1 VDGQEI
7 MDKGIMQHLN
17 IGIADMKGNKEIHTQ
32 KAKENLQKC
41 DSGVRL
47 TSSPPGVENGKILCR
62 ICGDSAVRHVHYGGH
77 CCFSCKAFFRRAV
90 NWQNKNGRPFQ
101 CKFEDKCEINIKNR
115 KTCQSCRFKKCM
127 ITGMNPSWVL
137 SEEQR
142 KKRFKKYKNG
152 DPKGE
157 DDEELSPASSQDSE
171 RDTPVGQL
179 DRELD
184 FDDKSDILV
193 KKEGR
198 RRAKSAPVPVDINGV
213 IEQNGH
219 LMDSK
224 GGLVSGRMIGNLNST
239 NGFLSDIGLSQS
251 FNRVNR
257 LSGPGVLQTNLP
269 TIKTEVS
276 DQFDMSP
283 LRDDFTMDFNN
294 SQQHF
299 EMGEPNIKVETDI
312 SFDQTD
318 FESLDCLI
326 SNYEFGT
333 DIDVKPVI
341 TTKLEQELCQT
352 PNEEEPTRIH
362 DGICLQLSE
371 EDMMHIFKLEMS
383 FENSFDRL
391 PSMGDDTS
399 AIWDYINR
407 SWNFKKMSQ
416 DFTSTLLNE
425 AVELCLRRNL
435 IFLQEN
441 SDFISLSLQ
450 DRINLYNSNM
460 GAMCH
465 VRGTMLHTTTK
476 HDFLMRSNSCDEF
489 QSNTGPLGHNQE
501 RDSVLNMVGLTQ
513 SCQQNSIFEISYKN
527 HKTGKIRR
535 WNVADNPYQ
544 ELSLLRS
551 DSCQDEQE
559 ISNNY
564 NLVVKEGE
572 GKKSLLSLAETL
584 WTLDLERTS
593 YIILLL
599 IVLFS
604 CQGTTFENPKEI
616 DRFQN
621 KYMMLLFRFLQAK
634 HGQDKVHLYLSK
646 IMTFVLNLLTNA
658 Y

>member
-1 VDGQEI
+1 
-7 MDKGIMQHLN
+7 MQQLN
-17 IGIADMKGNKEIHTQ
+17 MGVSELKDHKPILQNK
-32 KAKENLQKC
+32 KSKETLQKC
-41 DSGVRL
+41 DSIGGRM

-101 CKFEDKCEINIKNR
+101 CKFEDRCEINIKNR
-115 KTCQSCRFKKCM
+115 KTCQSCRFKKC
-127 ITGMNPSWVL
+127 ISTGMNPSWVL

-152 DPKGE
+152 ERGDRGE
-157 DDEELSPASSQDSE
+157 DDEELSPASSQGSE
-171 RDTPVGQL
+171 RDTAVGQL
-179 DRELD
+179 DREQD

-198 RRAKSAPVPVDINGV
+198 RRAKSAPVPEELNGV
-213 IEQNGH
+213 IGQNRH
-219 LMDSK
+219 LIDSH
-224 GGLVSGRMIGNLNST
+224 RMIGKLNNT
-239 NGFLSDIGLSQS
+239 NGFLSDMGLSQP

-257 LSGPGVLQTNLP
+257 LSGPAGLQTNLT
-269 TIKTEVS
+269 TIKTEVKE
-276 DQFDMSP
+276 QFEMSP
-283 LRDDFTMDFNN
+283 LRDDFTMEFNDSN
-294 SQQHF
+294 QNF
-299 EMGEPNIKVETDI
+299 DIEEPNIKVETDI

-318 FESLDCLI
+318 FESLECLM
-326 SNYEFGT
+326 SSYEFGT
-333 DIDVKPVI
+333 DIDVKPEI
-341 TTKLEQELCQT
+341 TTKLEQENCQT
-352 PNEEEPTRIH
+352 RMEDEPRRIP
-362 DGICLQLSE
+362 DSICLQLSE

-391 PSMGDDTS
+391 PSMGDETS
-399 AIWDYINR
+399 AIWDYISR
-407 SWNFKKMSQ
+407 SWNFKMMSQ

-441 SDFISLSLQ
+441 SDFTSLSLQ

-476 HDFLMRSNSCDEF
+476 HDFLMRSNSCEDF
-489 QSNTGPLGHNQE
+489 QENIGSIGHTQQK
-501 RDSVLNMVGLTQ
+501 DSVLNLVGLNQ
-513 SCQQNSIFEISYKN
+513 NCQQNSIFEISYKN

-535 WNVADNPYQ
+535 WNLVDNPYQ

-551 DSCQDEQE
+551 DSCQEDHE
-559 ISNNY
+559 IPSNY
-564 NLVVKEGE
+564 NLLVKEGE
-572 GKKSLLSLAETL
+572 GEKSLLSLAETL

-604 CQGTTFENPKEI
+604 CQGTMFENPKEI
-616 DRFQN
+616 DKFQN

-634 HGQDKVHLYLSK
+634 HGQEKVHVYLSK
-646 IMTFVLNLLTNA
+646 IMTFVLNLLTKA